1 MIYIRPETRLIIGII
16 SQAVKDVDSTD
27 TAVRYSAIT
36 FFYSEQYQT
45 FLDFLGLAPDMLPVI
60 VEALS

>member
-1 MIYIRPETRLIIGII
+1 MPEHKLILGII
-16 SQAVKDVDSTD
+16 NQAVKDIDSTD
-27 TAVRYSAIT
+27 KQVRYSAIT
-36 FFYSEQYQT
+36 FFHSKQYQM